1 MLVSTHFKRFK
12 SKIIDAKRIS
22 GRAPTDLG
30 GDLITRKKYV
40 LPEGMHVLYHM
51 VH

>member
-22 GRAPTDLG
+22 GRVPTDLG
-30 GDLITRKKYV
+30 GDLITRNV
-40 LPEGMHVLYHM
+40 LPEGMYVLYHM